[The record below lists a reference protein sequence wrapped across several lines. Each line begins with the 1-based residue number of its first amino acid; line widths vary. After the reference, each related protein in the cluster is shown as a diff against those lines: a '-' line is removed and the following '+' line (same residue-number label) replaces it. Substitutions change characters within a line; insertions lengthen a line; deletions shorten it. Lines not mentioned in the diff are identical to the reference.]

1 MNLKQILLKLENK
14 IENINRLIELTQN
27 SEILLQIDVRK
38 QLINELKKEKGYYY
52 DLNHLL
58 QLLNKEQLEFFK
70 HPLKAS

>member
-58 QLLNKEQLEFFK
+58 QLLNKEKLEFFK
-70 HPLKAS
+70 HPLKVS